1 MTTTKLWKVIE
12 EGTTGWELA
21 EAEGCRK
28 LTKEQA
34 RVKLNELM
42 NQGRNPNRLRAIPD
56 ND

>member
-21 EAEGCRK
+21 EAEGCCK

-34 RVKLNELM
+34 RVKLDELM
-42 NQGRNPNRLRAIPD
+42 NEGRNPNRLRAIPD

>member
-1 MTTTKLWKVIE
+1 MTKTKLWKVIE
-12 EGTTGWELA
+12 EGTTGRELA

-34 RVKLNELM
+34 KVKLDQLM
-42 NQGRNPNRLRAIPD
+42 DEGRNPNRLRAIPD

>member
-21 EAEGCRK
+21 EAEGCRR

-34 RVKLNELM
+34 KVKLDQLM
-42 NQGRNPNRLRAIPD
+42 NEGRNPNRLRAIPD

>member
-21 EAEGCRK
+21 ESEGCRK

-34 RVKLNELM
+34 KVKLDELM
-42 NQGRNPNRLRAIPD
+42 NEGRNPNRLRAIPD

>member
-34 RVKLNELM
+34 KVKLDELINE
-42 NQGRNPNRLRAIPD
+42 GRNPNRLRAIPD

>member
-21 EAEGCRK
+21 ESEGCRK

>member
-21 EAEGCRK
+21 EAEGCCK

-34 RVKLNELM
+34 KVKLDELINE
-42 NQGRNPNRLRAIPD
+42 GRNPNRLRAIPD